1 MGNSR
6 IRLPHR
12 RLLHLWTL
20 KTPRFG
26 PKRIMKRFVFHLAV
40 SLCLLAALSH
50 HTTVAA
56 KDTWV
61 SVRTKNFF
69 LVGNAGEKDV
79 KRVAMKLEQFR
90 EVFTQVFPRAK
101 FNTPVPTTVVVFKN
115 RNSYQP
121 FSPRPNSSGYFQS
134 GPDVNYIALTTES
147 GGDDVFSI
155 IFHEYTH
162 LLVDN
167 TFPNAPLWFNEGLAE
182 YYSTFSIA
190 DDQKVVLGSPVA
202 HHVFKLRESNM
213 LPLRTLFEVDHKS
226 PHYNEKN
233 KTSIFYAQ
241 SWALMHH
248 LIIGKAGRNEQLGK
262 FMELL
267 NFKTPLER
275 AFQEAFGT
283 TFEAMEKD
291 LRKYVQQDRYNV
303 IRGHFEKK
311 LVLDTT
317 FETKT
322 LTEAEGQAYLGDLL
336 LHSYR
341 KDAYT
346 YLEKALQLD
355 PNLQMAHTSL
365 GIAYFREGKFK
376 EARASL
382 ERAVAANS
390 QNYLA
395 HYYYAETLS
404 RANTDR
410 PTTGFPPEVAAK
422 IREHL
427 QKAIA
432 LRPDFYQSY
441 SLLAFVNLVTG
452 KDIDESI
459 ASLKGILSKTPGQH
473 NLKYMLGQLYLH
485 KNDYK
490 AARELLEQVTKSN
503 ADEQTRSHA
512 ESLLSQV
519 RSMEENKARYEA
531 AKQEAAKRSNSSG
544 SGASSVVTVGMET
557 TKEAPPQDPSHY
569 LREALRKPLAGETQL
584 QGTLVSIDCEPRG
597 IVFVVQT
604 EKGTLRL
611 RTATFNDIEITT
623 YDPKVAGDITCGAR
637 KPGNV
642 VVVAYVP
649 TTDKRL
655 KVDGTL
661 KAIEFVPSDFKLKP

>member
-1 MGNSR
+1 
-6 IRLPHR
+6 
-12 RLLHLWTL
+12 
-20 KTPRFG
+20 
-26 PKRIMKRFVFHLAV
+26 MKRFVFHLAA
-40 SLCLLAALSH
+40 SLCLLAAVSH
-50 HTTVAA
+50 YTTVAA
-56 KDTWV
+56 KDTWI
-61 SVRTKNFF
+61 SVRTKNFY
-69 LVGNAGEKDV
+69 LVGNASDKDV

-90 EVFTQVFPRAK
+90 EVFTQVFPNAK

-162 LLVDN
+162 QLVDN
-167 TFPNAPLWFNEGLAE
+167 TYPNAPLWFNEGLAE

-202 HHVFKLRESNM
+202 HHVFKLRDSNM
-213 LPLRTLFEVDHKS
+213 LPLRTLFAVDHKS

-241 SWALMHH
+241 SWALMHY

-303 IRGHFEKK
+303 VRGHFEKK
-311 LVLDTT
+311 LVLDTN
-317 FETKT
+317 FETKA

-365 GIAYFREGKFK
+365 GMAYFREGKVK

-410 PTTGFPPEVAAK
+410 PTTGGYPPEVAAK

-432 LRPDFYQSY
+432 LRPDFYESY
-441 SLLAFVNLVTG
+441 NLLAFVNLVTG

-459 ASLKGILSKTPGQH
+459 ASLKRILSTAPGQH
-473 NLKYMLGQLYLH
+473 NLKYMLGQLYLQ

-490 AARELLEQVTKSN
+490 SARELLEQVIKSN
-503 ADEQTRSHA
+503 ADEQVRSHA
-512 ESLLSQV
+512 ESLLSQLG
-519 RSMEENKARYEA
+519 SMEENKARYEA
-531 AKQEAAKRSNSSG
+531 AKQSISSA
-544 SGASSVVTVGMET
+544 SGAASVVTVGVDAIKET
-557 TKEAPPQDPSHY
+557 PAPPQDPSQY

-584 QGTLVSIDCEPRG
+584 QGTLLRIDCERKG
-597 IVFVVQT
+597 IMFVVKT
-604 EKGTLRL
+604 ETGLLPL
-611 RTATFNDIEITT
+611 RTASFDAVEITT
-623 YDPKVAGDITCGAR
+623 YDPKVQGEITCGER
-637 KPGNV
+637 KPANV
-642 VVVAYVP
+642 VVVSYVP
-649 TTDKRL
+649 NKDKRL
-655 KVDGTL
+655 GFEGTL
-661 KAIEFVPSDFKLKP
+661 KAIEFVPPDFKLKP